1 MHGSQP
7 AQLKCLLKENI
18 DTLLVQV
25 WDDQRKTPPK
35 TQPENCVNIQ
45 KHPLWERR
53 KTWGEKFRPNT
64 QIESDKYT
72 LHCNSNNCIKF

>member
-1 MHGSQP
+1 MLYKLFPVQIPYVVEERGEREGEKSQTLWLPDMHGSQP

-45 KHPLWERR
+45 KHP
-53 KTWGEKFRPNT
+53 
-64 QIESDKYT
+64 
-72 LHCNSNNCIKF
+72 